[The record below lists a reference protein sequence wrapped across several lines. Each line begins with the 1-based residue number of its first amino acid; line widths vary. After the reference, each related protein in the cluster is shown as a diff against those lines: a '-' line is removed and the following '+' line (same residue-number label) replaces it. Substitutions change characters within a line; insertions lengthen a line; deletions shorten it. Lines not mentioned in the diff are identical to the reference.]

1 MTTSRAA
8 VPRRVISHPRLGPL
22 MNVGILGSGPVGMSL
37 GEGFARTGHD
47 VKLGSRTPD
56 KSDLREWRAKTNGK
70 VSTGTFAEAA
80 AHGQAII
87 LCSLGA
93 AAEAVIDLA
102 GPNRFDG
109 KVLIDVTNP
118 LDFSRGMPP
127 GLFVGTTDSLA
138 ERIQRKLPK
147 AKVVKCFNIVNNR
160 TMIHPGMKEGLPDML
175 ICGNDDGAKRQVA
188 GFLKE
193 LGWGEPVDVGGIDG
207 ARWLEALTALW
218 VRAATAIGSWSIAFK
233 VLRS

>member
-1 MTTSRAA
+1 
-8 VPRRVISHPRLGPL
+8 
-22 MNVGILGSGPVGMSL
+22 MNVGILGSGAVGMSL
-37 GEGFARTGHD
+37 GEGFARTGHN

-56 KSDLREWRAKTNGK
+56 KPELREWRAKTKGK
-70 VSTGTFAEAA
+70 VSTGTFADAA
-80 AHGQAII
+80 AHGDAIV

-102 GPNRFDG
+102 GPKHFDS
-109 KVLIDVTNP
+109 KVVIDVTNP
-118 LDFSRGMPP
+118 LDFSKGMPP
-127 GLFVGTTDSLA
+127 GLFVGTTDSLG

-160 TMIHPGMKEGLPDML
+160 TMIHPEMKEGLPDML
-175 ICGNDDGAKRQVA
+175 IAGNDDGAKRQVA
-188 GFLKE
+188 GILKE
-193 LGWGEPVDVGGIDG
+193 LGWGEPIDIGGIDG

-218 VRAATAIGSWSIAFK
+218 VRAATTIGSWSIAFK

>member
-1 MTTSRAA
+1 
-8 VPRRVISHPRLGPL
+8 

-47 VKLGSRTPD
+47 VKIGSRTPD
-56 KSDLREWRAKTNGK
+56 KPDLRELQAKTKGK

-80 AHGQAII
+80 AHGEAII

-93 AAEAVIDLA
+93 AAKAVIDLA

-138 ERIQRKLPK
+138 ERIQRKLPE

-175 ICGNDDGAKRQVA
+175 ICGNDDGAKHQAA

-193 LGWGEPVDVGGIDG
+193 LGWGQPIDVGGIDG